1 MKKEILTHLAF
12 LLVLIVP
19 VVLIRHYWGLD
30 AGGILLLASFVGGG
44 LLGTVLPDLDHLIY
58 VYFLQ
63 PQDLTSQ
70 RVNYMVQKRAIWPT
84 LELLASTRSERKNLI
99 FHTAFFQ
106 LIFLVLAFLVVSSS
120 GSIFGRGLVLAFM
133 LHLIVD
139 QLLDLL
145 KIGNLD
151 TWFGQWNIVLEKEKY
166 MFYWLA
172 NLFVLLIFAFVL

>member
-1 MKKEILTHLAF
+1 MKKEILTHLGF
-12 LLVLIVP
+12 LVVLLVP
-19 VVLIRHYWGLD
+19 VVLVRHYWGGD
-30 AGGILLLASFVGGG
+30 VGGILLLASFVGGG

-70 RVNYMVQKRAIWPT
+70 RVNYMVQKREIWPT
-84 LELLASTRSERKNLI
+84 LELLASTRSERKGLI

-106 LIFLVLAFLVVSSS
+106 IILVVLSFLVISSS
-120 GSIFGRGLVLAFM
+120 GSVFGRGLVLAFM
-133 LHLIVD
+133 LHLLVD
-139 QLLDLL
+139 ELLDLL

-151 TWFGQWNIVLEKEKY
+151 TWFSQWNMALEKEKY